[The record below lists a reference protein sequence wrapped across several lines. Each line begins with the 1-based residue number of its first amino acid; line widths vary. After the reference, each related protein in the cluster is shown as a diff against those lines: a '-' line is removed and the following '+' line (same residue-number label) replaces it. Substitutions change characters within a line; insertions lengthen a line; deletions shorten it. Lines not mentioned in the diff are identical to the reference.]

1 MARSAAELLSSLA
14 MQAEAVM
21 HASIL
26 FYFILFY
33 FILFYFIFPY
43 GCKMMSGQC
52 ESLRRL
58 RLCYQIYNG
67 FICLV
72 MTM

>member
-14 MQAEAVM
+14 MQAEAVI

-33 FILFYFIFPY
+33 FILFYFILFFLMVA
-43 GCKMMSGQC
+43 K
-52 ESLRRL
+52 
-58 RLCYQIYNG
+58 
-67 FICLV
+67 
-72 MTM
+72 

>member
-14 MQAEAVM
+14 MQAEAVI

-26 FYFILFY
+26 LY